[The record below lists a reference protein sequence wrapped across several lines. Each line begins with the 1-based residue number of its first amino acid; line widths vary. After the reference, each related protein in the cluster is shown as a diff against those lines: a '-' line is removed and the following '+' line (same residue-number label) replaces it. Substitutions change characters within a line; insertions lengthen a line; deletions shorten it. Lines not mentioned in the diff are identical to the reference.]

1 MKKLM
6 KTTRY
11 DAALQ
16 RRSPMESR
24 RIPRAPV
31 SFGLMYSGIDGHE
44 VLIGDGSV
52 VNLSKGG
59 LGIRGNQVVRIGME
73 LALFLYLPDGED
85 PLYFLEARVV
95 WSNGRQFGVEFKK
108 LSLREGSHLHAFLRA
123 QSLQYA

>member
-1 MKKLM
+1 MKQVKS
-6 KTTRY
+6 TRQDTARY
-11 DAALQ
+11 P
-16 RRSPMESR
+16 RGPMDLR

-31 SFGLMYSGIDGHE
+31 SFGLMYSGIDGHD

-59 LGIRGNQVVRIGME
+59 LGIRGNQPVQVGME

-85 PLYFLEARVV
+85 PLFVLEARVV
-95 WSNGRQFGVEFKK
+95 WASGRQFGVEFKK
-108 LSLREGSHLHAFLRA
+108 LSLREGNRLHAFLRS